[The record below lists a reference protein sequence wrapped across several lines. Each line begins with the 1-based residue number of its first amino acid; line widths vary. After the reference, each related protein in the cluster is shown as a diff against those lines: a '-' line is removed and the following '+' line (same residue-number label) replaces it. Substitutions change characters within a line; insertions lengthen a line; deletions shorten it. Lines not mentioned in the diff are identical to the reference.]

1 MFQAPVFLKNDN
13 SPLFKLSQDK
23 LKQMLN
29 EFKTSHTFE
38 TTPNKLD
45 MYFQVID
52 GKLYK
57 VVDGNYIEYNNDEQ
71 NKKEE
76 PKIIYDEKEPLNNEP
91 LKDEININLLKIDD
105 NEINKYLE
113 MNQAPAPVDSF
124 NKVSS
129 NNSARRE

>member
-1 MFQAPVFLKNDN
+1 MFQAPIFLKNDN
-13 SPLFKLSQDK
+13 SPLFKFSQDK

-38 TTPNKLD
+38 TTPAKLD

-71 NKKEE
+71 NKTEE
-76 PKIIYDEKEPLNNEP
+76 PKIIYDEKEP

-129 NNSARRE
+129 NNSTRRE